1 MSLQPLEWRKLPARI
16 FSTNMTATSSYFL
29 DTIYDML
36 TGSFYSDG
44 STRVIGSGSAWQMPT
59 KFVTGSNTEAVYV
72 FPGFQTVMSQSVIFA
87 CKSKTG
93 AVSTAAVPV
102 IYGSRTASGGSASGG
117 KNAAAGPVLFS
128 TGSIYAALV
137 KNASGSFTQWT
148 SLYPFGSGSYS
159 TGYASVTPLPAALD
173 TLVIYESKE
182 AIAVITQT
190 ATADAQLYMAG
201 ALIDPEQTTT
211 LIDAEVDNRLYSVVS
226 AAEMRGA
233 YSTYNTFT
241 SFHTNFLTNTD
252 TFNNPALFLHS
263 NDYNDYI
270 TQDWYFGRTGKFV
283 TFQPQ
288 ANSVLATYQMKFVV
302 DTFGTPNPIDINI
315 ESPIKCIGD
324 NYIFLGRLREIVGI
338 KNRSNNETL
347 RDPNNKIIGYTV
359 SRYDSSQNHAVCL
372 KY

>member
-44 STRVIGSGSAWQMPT
+44 SARVIGSGSAWQMPT

-102 IYGSRTASGGSASGG
+102 IYGSRTASGGNASGG

-182 AIAVITQT
+182 AIAVVTQT
-190 ATADAQLYMAG
+190 AAQDAQVYMAG

-211 LIDAEVDNRLYSVVS
+211 SIDAEVDNRLYSVVS

-233 YSTYNTFT
+233 YSMYTFT
-241 SFHTNFLTNTD
+241 SFPTNFLTNTD
-252 TFNNPALFLHS
+252 AFNNPALFLHA
-263 NDYNDYI
+263 NDYNGFID
-270 TQDWYFGRTGKFV
+270 QEFYFYRTGKFV

-288 ANSVLATYQMKFVV
+288 ANSVLPTYQMKFVV

-315 ESPIKCIGD
+315 ESPIKCVGD

-359 SRYDSSQNHAVCL
+359 SRYTLSQNHAVCL

>member
-16 FSTNMTATSSYFL
+16 FSTDMTATSSYFL

-44 STRVIGSGSAWQMPT
+44 SARVIGSGSAWQMPT

-72 FPGFQTVMSQSVIFA
+72 FPGFQTAMSQSVIFA

-93 AVSTAAVPV
+93 AVSTATVPV
-102 IYGSRTASGGSASGG
+102 IYGSRTASGGSNSGRIG
-117 KNAAAGPVLFS
+117 AGGPVVFS

-137 KNASGSFTQWT
+137 KNSSGSFTQWT

-159 TGYASVTPLPAALD
+159 TGYASVTPLPVALD
-173 TLVIYESKE
+173 KLVIYESKE

-211 LIDAEVDNRLYSVVS
+211 SIDAEVDNRLYSVVS

-252 TFNNPALFLHS
+252 TFTNPNLFLHA
-263 NDYNDYI
+263 NDYNDNI
-270 TQDWYFGRTGKFV
+270 NQDYYFGRTGKFV

-324 NYIFLGRLREIVGI
+324 SNIFFGRLREIVGI
-338 KNRSNNETL
+338 KNRSNSETL

-359 SRYDSSQNHAVCL
+359 SRYDLSQNHAVCL

>member
-16 FSTNMTATSSYFL
+16 FQRNITATSSYFL

-44 STRVIGSGSAWQMPT
+44 SARVIGSGSAWQMPT

-93 AVSTAAVPV
+93 ASSSAAVPT
-102 IYGSRTASGGSASGG
+102 IAGSRSASGGSTSGG
-117 KNAAAGPVLFS
+117 RVGSSGPVLFS

-137 KNASGSFTQWT
+137 KNASGSFTEWT
-148 SLYPFGSGSYS
+148 SIYPFGSGSYS
-159 TGYASVTPLPAALD
+159 TGYASVTPLPAELD

-182 AIAVITQT
+182 AIAVVTQT
-190 ATADAQLYMAG
+190 AAIDAQVYMAG

-211 LIDAEVDNRLYSVVS
+211 SIDAEVDNRLYSVVS

-233 YSTYNTFT
+233 YSTYNSLT
-241 SFHTNFLTNTD
+241 SFPTTFLTSDDRFT
-252 TFNNPALFLHS
+252 NPALFLHS
-263 NDYNDYI
+263 NDFNGFID
-270 TQDWYFGRTGKFV
+270 QDFYYGRTGKFV

-288 ANSVLATYQMKFVV
+288 SNSFLATYQMKFL
-302 DTFGTPNPIDINI
+302 DNTFGTPNPVDINI

-324 NYIFLGRLREIVGI
+324 NNIFLGRFREIVAI

-347 RDPNNKIIGYTV
+347 RDPTGKIMGYTI
-359 SRYDSSQNHAVCL
+359 SRYDYSQNHAVCL

>member
-1 MSLQPLEWRKLPARI
+1 MSLQPLEWRKLPARV
-16 FSTNMTATSSYFL
+16 FPVNTTATASYFL

-72 FPGFQTVMSQSVIFA
+72 FPGFQTAISQSVIFA

-93 AVSTAAVPV
+93 AVSTATVPV
-102 IYGSRTASGGSASGG
+102 ILGSRTTTSISPNESSI
-117 KNAAAGPVLFS
+117 VFS
-128 TGSIYAALV
+128 TASIYAALV

-182 AIAVITQT
+182 AIAVVTDTAAVDTQV
-190 ATADAQLYMAG
+190 YMAG

-211 LIDAEVDNRLYSVVS
+211 SIDAEIDNRLYSAVS
-226 AAEMRGA
+226 AAEMRDSPSSFTNMTFS
-233 YSTYNTFT
+233 STFLTYTGGEP
-241 SFHTNFLTNTD
+241 NFLYHSTD
-252 TFNNPALFLHS
+252 PNGNLGS
-263 NDYNDYI
+263 GDYY
-270 TQDWYFGRTGKFV
+270 RSGKFV
-283 TFQPQ
+283 TFRPQ
-288 ANSVLATYQMKFVV
+288 SNSVFRTYQNKFL
-302 DTFGTPNPIDINI
+302 DNTFGTPNPIDINI
-315 ESPIKCIGD
+315 ETPLKCIGD
-324 NYIFLGRLREIVGI
+324 TNNNFLGRLREIVAI
-338 KNRSNNETL
+338 KNRTNGETL
-347 RDPNNKIIGYTV
+347 RDPNNRIIGYTI
-359 SRYDSSQNHAVCL
+359 SPYKTTQAHAVCL

>member
-16 FSTNMTATSSYFL
+16 FPANMTATSSYFL

-44 STRVIGSGSAWQMPT
+44 SARVVGSGSAWQMPT

-102 IYGSRTASGGSASGG
+102 IYGSRTSAAYGNVQHRGSS
-117 KNAAAGPVLFS
+117 GPVVFS

-190 ATADAQLYMAG
+190 AVTDAQVYIAG
-201 ALIDPEQTTT
+201 ALIDPEQTTSST
-211 LIDAEVDNRLYSVVS
+211 DAEIDNRLYSVVS

-233 YSTYNTFT
+233 YSNYNAFT
-241 SFHTNFLTNTD
+241 SFPTNFLTNTD
-252 TFNNPALFLHS
+252 AFNNPALFLHA
-263 NDYNDYI
+263 NDYNDSI
-270 TQDWYFGRTGKFV
+270 NQDYQYYRTGKFV
-283 TFQPQ
+283 TFRPQ
-288 ANSVLATYQMKFVV
+288 ENSFLGTYQMKFVV
-302 DTFGTPNPIDINI
+302 NTFGTPNPIDINI

-324 NYIFLGRLREIVGI
+324 NNIFLGRLREIVGI

-347 RDPNNKIIGYTV
+347 RDPNNKIIGYTL
-359 SRYDSSQNHAVCL
+359 SRYDLSQNHAVCL